1 MALPKISNP
10 IFELTLPSTGTSV
23 KYRPFLVKEQK
34 ILLLAMESED
44 QKAVLLAI
52 KQIINNCAI
61 DKINPDEIPT
71 FDLEY
76 FFMRLRAKSIG
87 ETIDLKLR
95 HPTGFNSDVKECD
108 GITDAKLNLLEVEV
122 VKTEGHTDKIVLDE
136 ETGIGIKLKYP
147 NVSMAIEASKSN
159 EGKNQMD
166 VATDAIINSI
176 EYIFDKETVYKKEDS
191 TKKELIEFIEN
202 LSQDQ
207 YVKLTKFFESMP
219 KLKHKVEWTCGKCG
233 CKDEITLEGL
243 SNFFGF

>member
-1 MALPKISNP
+1 MALPKFNNP
-10 IFELTLPSTGTSV
+10 IFELTLPSTGQAV

-34 ILLLAMESED
+34 ILLLALEGND
-44 QKAVLLAI
+44 QKDILTAI
-52 KQIINNCAI
+52 KQIVGNCAI
-61 DKINPDEIPT
+61 DEVDPSKIAL

-87 ETIDLKLR
+87 ETIDLRLR
-95 HPTGFNSDVKECD
+95 HPTGKNSDNEECD
-108 GITDAKLNLLEVEV
+108 HMTPSTLALLEVEV
-122 VKTEGHTDKIVLDE
+122 QKTDEHTDKIILDE
-136 ETGIGIKLKYP
+136 ETGIGVKLKYP
-147 NVSMAIEASKSN
+147 NVDMAIASAKTG

-166 VATDAIINSI
+166 IATDAIINSI

-191 TKKELIEFIEN
+191 TKKELIEFVEN
-202 LSQDQ
+202 LTQDQ

-233 CKDEITLEGL
+233 CRDDVTLEGL

>member
-1 MALPKISNP
+1 MALPKINSP

-44 QKAVLLAI
+44 QKSVLLAI
-52 KQIINNCAI
+52 KQIINNCSI

-95 HPTGFNSDVKECD
+95 HPTGYNSNVQECD
-108 GITDAKLNLLEVEV
+108 GITDDKLNLLEVEV
-122 VKTEGHTDKIVLDE
+122 VRSEDHTDKIILDE

-147 NVSMAIEASKSN
+147 NVSMAIEAGKSSAN
-159 EGKNQMD
+159 KNQMD

-176 EYIFDKETVYKKEDS
+176 EYIFDTENIFKKEDY
-191 TKKELIEFIEN
+191 TKKELLEFIEN
-202 LSQDQ
+202 LNQDQ
-207 YVKLTKFFESMP
+207 YLKLTKFFELMP
-219 KLKHKVEWTCGKCG
+219 KLKHKVKWKCQK
-233 CKDEITLEGL
+233 CECEDEITMEGL
-243 SNFFGF
+243 QSFFGF